1 MSFEAK
7 SGPSPAII
15 PAGSGNFPAPSPGD
29 AGATLS
35 VAAHEP
41 AGLCG
46 DPAGTAGSPAPHLA
60 SHLASPAGMSPVQA
74 CGIVRHLVDELLMLI
89 GDRVQM
95 RRDRR
100 RALCH
105 IRQIAMYVCHVS
117 LGMPQ
122 SEIGEAFGR
131 DRTTVGHAC
140 GVVEERRENAAF
152 DDFVSTVERIANTV
166 FGRSEV
172 ARHD

>member
-1 MSFEAK
+1 MSFETK

-15 PAGSGNFPAPSPGD
+15 PAGPGRYPASSPNDTGAAPSAVVHQPDG
-29 AGATLS
+29 
-35 VAAHEP
+35 H
-41 AGLCG
+41 CG
-46 DPAGTAGSPAPHLA
+46 DPAAAADSPA
-60 SHLASPAGMSPVQA
+60 SQLASPSGMSPVQA

-117 LGMPQ
+117 LGIAQ
-122 SEIGEAFGR
+122 SDIGEAFGR

>member
-7 SGPSPAII
+7 SGLSPAII
-15 PAGSGNFPAPSPGD
+15 PAGPGNFPAPSPGD
-29 AGATLS
+29 AGAALS
-35 VAAHEP
+35 VAAHQP

-46 DPAGTAGSPAPHLA
+46 DPAGTAGSPAP
-60 SHLASPAGMSPVQA
+60 HLASPAGMSPVQA

-172 ARHD
+172 AQHD

>member
-1 MSFEAK
+1 MSFETK
-7 SGPSPAII
+7 SEA
-15 PAGSGNFPAPSPGD
+15 FPAATAAGPGQFAAPVVNDTSTGTGVEAGIVSPSRTMPDPD
-29 AGATLS
+29 ADT
-35 VAAHEP
+35 V
-41 AGLCG
+41 
-46 DPAGTAGSPAPHLA
+46 AGTGP
-60 SHLASPAGMSPVQA
+60 HLASPAAMSQVQA
-74 CGIVRHLVDELLMLI
+74 CRIVRHLVDELLMLI

-117 LGMPQ
+117 LGIPQ
-122 SEIGEAFGR
+122 SDIGEAFGR

-140 GVVEERRENAAF
+140 GVVEERRENAGF

-172 ARHD
+172 PRHD

>member
-7 SGPSPAII
+7 SGASPAII
-15 PAGSGNFPAPSPGD
+15 PAGPGTSPASALGD

-35 VAAHEP
+35 ATGHEP
-41 AGLCG
+41 AGLCR
-46 DPAGTAGSPAPHLA
+46 DPVDTAGIPAP
-60 SHLASPAGMSPVQA
+60 HLASPAGMSPFQA